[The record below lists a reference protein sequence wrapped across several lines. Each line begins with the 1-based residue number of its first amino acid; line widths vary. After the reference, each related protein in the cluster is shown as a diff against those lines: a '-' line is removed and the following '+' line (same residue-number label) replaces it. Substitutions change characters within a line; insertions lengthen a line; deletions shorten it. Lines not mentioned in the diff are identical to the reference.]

1 MGARQ
6 KLNSAYV
13 WFCILI
19 AGLGGLMFQS
29 WAAFTIGFV
38 LSLAGSLSGG
48 AIRPTGGCRRR

>member
-13 WFCILI
+13 WFCVLI

-38 LSLAGSLSGG
+38 LSLAECVSGG
-48 AIRPTGGCRRR
+48 AIRPAAGRARR